1 MHVLL
6 LLLSGFPFRVGGVS
20 TCNKPKQ
27 GAFSYSEWRKNR
39 LMHKDQFSHFLLI
52 ALVALLLALAGCGPQ
67 SGDGSGSQAQN
78 APFNLFGSNGPTT
91 TPFLPGENTP
101 AAAPV
106 FEGPLSVK
114 IYSPEDN
121 FLTSENQVTITGTAD
136 SGTVISFNDEIA
148 AVGRDRQFNVTMQLV
163 EGLNVFEITASDPD
177 GNQDS
182 AYLTVIYEPN
192 PSN

>member
-1 MHVLL
+1 M
-6 LLLSGFPFRVGGVS
+6 
-20 TCNKPKQ
+20 
-27 GAFSYSEWRKNR
+27 EKNR
-39 LMHKDQFSHFLLI
+39 LMHKDRFSHYLLI
-52 ALVALLLALAGCGPQ
+52 ALAALLLTLASCGPVPE
-67 SGDGSGSQAQN
+67 DGSGSQASN
-78 APFNLFGSNGPTT
+78 APFNPFGVGGPTT

-106 FEGPLSVK
+106 FKGPLSVM
-114 IYSPEDN
+114 IDSPEDN
-121 FLTSENQVTITGTAD
+121 FVTSENQIAITGTAD
-136 SGTVISFNDEIA
+136 SGTVISINDEIT

-192 PSN
+192 PSE